1 MDWDRF
7 FNYSRAVFWI
17 GLILVVY
24 IFVILVDENSKN
36 YKLRQQTTALEAQN
50 QQLQANITDLQNK
63 ITYYGSDEYRELI
76 ARQDLNLQ
84 APGESVVIV
93 PHKAAAGSSVISS
106 SNKTGV
112 NKPQSNWRQWLNFL
126 FGT

>member
-7 FNYSRAVFWI
+7 FNYSRTVFWI

-36 YKLRQQTTALEAQN
+36 YKLRQQTLALETQN
-50 QQLQANITDLQNK
+50 QQLQTNINDLQNK
-63 ITYYGSDEYRELI
+63 ITYYSSDEYREMV
-76 ARQDLNLQ
+76 ARQNLNLQ

-93 PHKAAAGSSVISS
+93 PHKTTSS
-106 SNKTGV
+106 STSTNSSTASGTT
-112 NKPQSNWRQWLNFL
+112 KPESNWQAWMHFL
-126 FGT
+126 FGS